1 MNLVQ
6 TSPSAG
12 RRLRAIGAA
21 TLVAGALVTWQ
32 AVPALAASA
41 PDSFSD
47 LAKQVT
53 PAVVNIQTTT
63 TMQEQQEMQSP
74 FPPGS
79 PFEEFFKHFA
89 PEGQNP
95 FGGQQEPQGP
105 MTALGSGFV
114 IDAEGHVVTNNH
126 VVQDADE
133 IQVKFADGTEYSAT
147 LIGTDPETDL
157 ALLKLDTDTEVPYV
171 SWGDSNALEVGDWV
185 MAVGNP
191 FGLGGTVTAGIVS
204 ARGRDIQSGP
214 YDDFIQTD
222 AAINRGNSG
231 GPMFDMSGHVVGINT
246 AIYSPSGGSIGIGF
260 AIPSSMAQ
268 DVVSQ
273 LMEDGSV
280 ERGWLGV
287 RIQPVTPEIA
297 TAVGLGDPEGALVA
311 GLLADSPAEGSL
323 QQGDIILDFAGS
335 PVKELRDLTRA
346 VASFNAGEKADIE
359 IWRDGSRQDV
369 SVTIGERPG
378 QQVASAQPANDSS
391 AAAKL
396 GIEVVP
402 LDENLRAQLQLGD
415 DASGVVVAGVDP
427 NGSAARYGIARGD
440 VIRSVDGKDVNSPKE
455 LVDALDKSHG
465 DAVLLLIIRD
475 GDDHYVGVELK
486 GA

>member
-1 MNLVQ
+1 MISVE
-6 TSPSAG
+6 TSPRAG
-12 RRLRAIGAA
+12 RRLRTIGAA
-21 TLVAGALVTWQ
+21 TLMAGALIAWQ
-32 AVPALAASA
+32 AAPALAASA

-53 PAVVNIQTTT
+53 PAVVNIQTTQT
-63 TMQEQQEMQSP
+63 IQEQQEFQSP

-79 PFEEFFKHFA
+79 PFEDFFRHFA

-95 FGGQQEPQGP
+95 FGQPAPQGP

-133 IQVKFADGTEYSAT
+133 IQVKFGDGKEYKAT
-147 LIGTDPETDL
+147 LIGADPETDL
-157 ALLKLDTDTEVPYV
+157 ALLKIESDADVPYV
-171 SWGDSNALEVGDWV
+171 TWGDSDALEVGDWV

-231 GPMFDMSGHVVGINT
+231 GPMFDMSGRVVGINT
-246 AIYSPSGGSIGIGF
+246 AIYSPSGGSVGIGF
-260 AIPSSMAQ
+260 AIPAALAQ

-273 LMEDGSV
+273 LMQDGSV

-297 TAVGLGDPEGALVA
+297 NAVGLGEPEGALVA
-311 GLLADSPAEGSL
+311 GLLADSPAEGAL
-323 QQGDIILDFAGS
+323 KQGDVILDFAGT
-335 PVKELRDLTRA
+335 PVRELRDLTRA
-346 VASFNAGEKADIE
+346 VASFEAGGRAEIT

-378 QQVASAQPANDSS
+378 QQVAEAMQGGEAS
-391 AAAKL
+391 AAAML

-402 LDENLRAQLQLGD
+402 LDEQLRAQLQLGD
-415 DASGVVVAGVDP
+415 DAAGVVVTGIDP
-427 NGSAARYGIARGD
+427 RGSAAKYGIERGD
-440 VIRSVDGKDVNSPKE
+440 VIRSVDGKEVNSPRE
-455 LVDALDKSHG
+455 LVDALDRSDG
-465 DAVLLLIIRD
+465 DAVLLLIIRN